1 MINKTK
7 SRQIRC
13 KWLWLVMVMWW
24 PALSF
29 GAMVEVTG
37 HTSDGRLVFQEG
49 RMEFPIM
56 VNGGSPGPVMR
67 DGLNQVMLGY
77 GGKLYDPGEPFGP
90 YFAVLHFPFQE
101 VSGVNEGRRALRP
114 SAPSWIGKPRLLNLN
129 SGYPT
134 TPHAGIGTLRRF
146 GRSISDPLQGIGVA
160 LEGTA
165 TTQAESLEAIVTV
178 QGTVLTQ
185 PVSLGDEGFH
195 SQVSFSPQVLPNPLP
210 GAVWLFGSGL
220 GILVLWKRRMARFSS
235 PGRRLCLRF

>member
-1 MINKTK
+1 MSKIK
-7 SRQIRC
+7 SRKIR
-13 KWLWLVMVMWW
+13 WMSLVLTMGVWC
-24 PALSF
+24 PVVSF

-49 RMEFPIM
+49 RMEFPIL
-56 VNGGSPGPVMR
+56 VNAPTPPSLIR

-77 GGKLYDPGEPFGP
+77 GGNLYDPGEPFGP
-90 YFAVLHFPFQE
+90 YFAVLQFPFQE
-101 VSGVNEGRRALRP
+101 VSSVNEERRALRP
-114 SAPSWIGKPRLLNLN
+114 SAPSWIGKSRLLNLN

-146 GRSISDPLQGIGVA
+146 GRSISDPLQGVGVV

-185 PVSLGDEGFH
+185 PVSLGDEGFQL
-195 SQVSFSPQVLPNPLP
+195 QVSSSPQVLPNPIP
-210 GAVWLFGSGL
+210 GAVWLFSSGL
-220 GILVLWKRRMARFSS
+220 GILALWKRRMC
-235 PGRRLCLRF
+235 RLRLREGDCV